1 MKVIKLRESDIKR
14 IVKKVI
20 TENYGYDEY
29 IPNIQL
35 GDTFRD
41 TFNGDIFRVTD
52 IQQNNPDGE
61 GEDYETWVELENKGG
76 EVVSF
81 PHHYERGVRF
91 NDVFTKVYL
100 KPKYNYPPLDDIQL
114 NEQEKRMMDKRVLTE
129 NRGMDFYL
137 EELAEF
143 ANNLEYG
150 NVYVSPI
157 YTLDDDEELRDYD
170 VYQVE
175 LIIQQA
181 SDDESLTDNE
191 WSAISEYG
199 QDIIKELT
207 RKG

>member
-1 MKVIKLRESDIKR
+1 MKVIKLKESDIKR
-14 IVKKVI
+14 IVKRVI

-41 TFNGDIFRVTD
+41 TFNGDIFTVTD

-114 NEQEKRMMDKRVLTE
+114 NE
-129 NRGMDFYL
+129 
-137 EELAEF
+137 
-143 ANNLEYG
+143 
-150 NVYVSPI
+150 
-157 YTLDDDEELRDYD
+157 
-170 VYQVE
+170 
-175 LIIQQA
+175 
-181 SDDESLTDNE
+181 
-191 WSAISEYG
+191 
-199 QDIIKELT
+199 
-207 RKG
+207 

>member
-1 MKVIKLRESDIKR
+1 MTKVIKLKESDIQR
-14 IVKKVI
+14 IVKRVI

-61 GEDYETWVELENKGG
+61 GEDYETWVELENQGG

-114 NEQEKRMMDKRVLTE
+114 NEQEENEFCSKFPNSVYGEGESSNLSMSQDKSLHNATVNLSKKLNKSSVTTKIVE
-129 NRGMDFYL
+129 EKTFMRGSNYVTKVCV
-137 EELAEF
+137 EE
-143 ANNLEYG
+143 
-150 NVYVSPI
+150 
-157 YTLDDDEELRDYD
+157 D
-170 VYQVE
+170 V
-175 LIIQQA
+175 
-181 SDDESLTDNE
+181 
-191 WSAISEYG
+191 
-199 QDIIKELT
+199 
-207 RKG
+207 